1 MNRARERV
9 RDDTA
14 LVGDV
19 SSAVS
24 RALGLDSTNRTLG
37 RKVVIA
43 ALDANI
49 SAISQSASS
58 SAAGGGG
65 SDIGTDAAAANAA
78 IAAAAAAQVRSS
90 GDDDDDDARL
100 RRTGEAA
107 FRKAAKG
114 YGALGDAMLSD
125 VFGKVTTR
133 LRGSLVQLQA
143 MQEEEEDSDDVGGGG
158 RAAKEE
164 KEDGG
169 GLAGFGK
176 AERLSGFGVG
186 RSALKG
192 GLVKRHTFQV
202 TIVAYCSLPGTVGR
216 SQGAIAPCHVEY
228 PVNVNLTDDDAIV
241 GRWNS
246 CMQCSKSCGC
256 WLSIRLV

>member
-9 RDDTA
+9 RDDAA

-49 SAISQSASS
+49 SAISSAT
-58 SAAGGGG
+58 AAGGGEG
-65 SDIGTDAAAANAA
+65 GGDVGTDAAAANAA
-78 IAAAAAAQVRSS
+78 IAEATAQGRGSSSS
-90 GDDDDDDARL
+90 GDVGDDDRL
-100 RRTGEAA
+100 QQLTGEAA

-143 MQEEEEDSDDVGGGG
+143 MQEEESGGEDAGGG
-158 RAAKEE
+158 A
-164 KEDGG
+164 GG
-169 GLAGFGK
+169 GAEEEEDAGGVTGFGK

-186 RSALKG
+186 RAALKG

-202 TIVAYCSLPGTVGR
+202 LQQYGLRTLISDPSLTR
-216 SQGAIAPCHVEY
+216 S
-228 PVNVNLTDDDAIV
+228 
-241 GRWNS
+241 
-246 CMQCSKSCGC
+246 
-256 WLSIRLV
+256 